1 MNDHET
7 QDERLHELARRLGV
21 RAAERLD
28 VERTAAAVVR
38 RLREQPAATPAWW
51 VRPAWLRLAAA
62 VVLLLGGAVVYRGAG
77 GGRAGRA
84 EPAVVWLT
92 DEGVSD
98 LSSEQLRALLQ
109 SFEQPILPVAQDEGP
124 VSSQEAGLE
133 DLSAGQLRELLHSLE
148 G

>member
-84 EPAVVWLT
+84 EP
-92 DEGVSD
+92 
-98 LSSEQLRALLQ
+98 
-109 SFEQPILPVAQDEGP
+109 
-124 VSSQEAGLE
+124 
-133 DLSAGQLRELLHSLE
+133 
-148 G
+148 

>member
-77 GGRAGRA
+77 GEMAKG
-84 EPAVVWLT
+84 
-92 DEGVSD
+92 
-98 LSSEQLRALLQ
+98 
-109 SFEQPILPVAQDEGP
+109 
-124 VSSQEAGLE
+124 
-133 DLSAGQLRELLHSLE
+133 
-148 G
+148 